1 MRTFGVEEEL
11 LLVDEDTG
19 AIAARVDEVLCRG
32 GFPES
37 GIRLVSELQMEQ
49 IEVITPVHSR
59 LDELAEDILRGRS
72 LADGQAAAAGVR
84 AAALA
89 TPVLPFTPHL
99 SAVPRVR
106 AMAERFGLIARE
118 QLTCACHVHVSVA
131 SDEEGVAVLDRIR
144 NWLPV
149 LIALSANSPFWQG
162 RDTGYDSYRIQSLG
176 RWPMAG
182 PAEIYGSVDMYRQ
195 CLRAMLETEVP
206 IDEAMLYLDARLS
219 RNYPT
224 VEIRVADVCLY
235 PDDAVLI
242 AGLCR
247 ALVETGA
254 REWHAG
260 VEPVRVPAAI
270 LRLAGWR
277 ASRSGIAGELLHPVT
292 GVPRPAGEVLEAL
305 IKHLTP
311 ALGDSGDD
319 ERVKALLKQVRARGT
334 GAWYQRQALEQTGTP
349 AGVVKAVL
357 AATHGS
363 RPGERA

>member
-19 AIAARVDEVLCRG
+19 AIAARVEEVLGRG
-32 GFPES
+32 GFQES

-49 IEVITPVHSR
+49 VEAITPVHSG
-59 LDELAEDILRGRS
+59 LEGLAEDLVRGRS
-72 LADGQAAAAGVR
+72 LADSQAAAAGVR

-247 ALVETGA
+247 ALA
-254 REWHAG
+254 
-260 VEPVRVPAAI
+260 PVRVPAAI